1 MPVSVSVSVPYT
13 YLSFFFMRFLDQ
25 LLRIKYSFLVKK
37 FKRII
42 HAFRLMN
49 YKNLSLMIF
58 LYILVH
64 QNLQKN
70 YSKIFKNKNISYSKH
85 AVNPLLD
92 NCKNLVVPK
101 CFFFLRS

>member
-58 LYILVH
+58 FIYISS
-64 QNLQKN
+64 
-70 YSKIFKNKNISYSKH
+70 SKPSKKLFKNIQKQEHK
-85 AVNPLLD
+85 L
-92 NCKNLVVPK
+92 
-101 CFFFLRS
+101 FQTRSQSTPR